1 MSREFTNSTFMR
13 LFLAELVDKNQML
26 LDFVQLGKRLY
37 EFTQMEKYYN
47 LFQDFA
53 NKGQIKN
60 GVVDMREVLEIVIK
74 LQLLGVKRFP
84 ENSNNLIIKMSH
96 SQAQSFLQISD
107 PSKVSQMDELV
118 STYIDKYYNQKQV
131 ITNKTK

>member
-1 MSREFTNSTFMR
+1 
-13 LFLAELVDKNQML
+13 ML
-26 LDFVQLGKRLY
+26 LEFVQLGKRLY

>member
-107 PSKVSQMDELV
+107 PNKVSQMDELV
-118 STYIDKYYNQKQV
+118 STYIDKYYNQKPV

>member
-1 MSREFTNSTFMR
+1 MSKEFTNSTFMQ
-13 LFLAELVDKNQML
+13 LFLAELANKNQIL
-26 LDFVQLGKRLY
+26 LDFVQLGRRLY
-37 EFTQMEKYYN
+37 EFSQMEKYYS
-47 LFQDFA
+47 LFQDFK

-60 GVVDMREVLEIVIK
+60 GVIDMREVLEIVIK

-96 SQAQSFLQISD
+96 SQAQLFLQISD

-118 STYIDKYYNQKQV
+118 SAYIDKYYNQKQAAS
-131 ITNKTK
+131 NKTK